1 MTNRLLELSDNELRL
16 SATSIFN
23 YEHTGNPWVETNA
36 PALFTDYKA
45 IHNEYLNI
53 YKTSDDL
60 AVKTEAL
67 KRLIFLNWHYMA
79 QASILT
85 GITELDDD
93 TMFEAY
99 EILNDILKTNSLDDE
114 FKWMLAFYSKW
125 DYTIFEFSEDGHLDE
140 LTAFVKEHRWE
151 KRQPPTKEHT
161 ENKMDN
167 RGKMGKY
174 LTTLSETIL

>member
-23 YEHTGNPWVETNA
+23 YEHTADHSVENSNA
-36 PALFTDYKA
+36 PALFTDYKS

-53 YKTSDDL
+53 YKISDDI

-99 EILNDILKTNSLDDE
+99 EILNDFLKNNSLDDE

-125 DYTIFEFSEDGHLDE
+125 DYTIFEFSEDGLDE

-161 ENKMDN
+161 DNKMHN
-167 RGKMGKY
+167 RGQMGSY
-174 LTTLSETIL
+174 LTTLSETVL